1 VTKSL
6 NKMVPFLLQR
16 KTWPRHLQR
25 ESSLDSNLLSNRPI
39 MGIAEVR
46 RIHYILYPRAKPV
59 IFMVDTGYNN
69 KKVKNVHLRT

>member
-1 VTKSL
+1 
-6 NKMVPFLLQR
+6 
-16 KTWPRHLQR
+16 
-25 ESSLDSNLLSNRPI
+25 